1 MTDVH
6 RDDDAPAVPA
16 PAEPDEP
23 QTSVHEQPVAPEP
36 DDGRETDSD
45 AG

>member
-1 MTDVH
+1 MTEQD

-16 PAEPDEP
+16 PAEPEEP
-23 QTSVHEQPVAPEP
+23 QTSVHEQPIQPEREEGGEN
-36 DDGRETDSD
+36 DGS